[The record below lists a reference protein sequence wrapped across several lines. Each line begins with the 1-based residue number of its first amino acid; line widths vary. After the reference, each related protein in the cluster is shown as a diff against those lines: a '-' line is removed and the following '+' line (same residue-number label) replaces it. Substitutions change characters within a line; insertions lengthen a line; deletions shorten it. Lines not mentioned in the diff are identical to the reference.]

1 MQIKDIMSHP
11 VVSCPADSTLDHA
24 ARLMWEFDC
33 GIVPVI
39 GDDGRLAGI
48 VTDRDICMAAYTQG
62 RVLSA
67 IPVGTAMATQVVAVH
82 GEELIEQAEH
92 LMRDSQI
99 RRLPVLDNDN
109 RPVGIV
115 SMNDLAR
122 LAARA
127 HKNAVNRE
135 LVETLAAV
143 CEPRADG
150 HAIVAPAPQIPMAIA
165 QAN

>member
-1 MQIKDIMSHP
+1 MQIKEIMTQP
-11 VVSCPADSTLDHA
+11 VMTCPADSTLDHA

-33 GIVPVI
+33 GIIPVT
-39 GDDGRLAGI
+39 GSDGRLVGV

-62 RVLSA
+62 ALLSS
-67 IPVGTAMATQVVAVH
+67 IPVSTAMAKQVVAVH

-92 LMRDSQI
+92 LMRESQI
-99 RRLPVLDNDN
+99 RRLPVLDADN

-127 HKNAVNRE
+127 HKRVVDHE
-135 LVETLAAV
+135 LVRTLAAV
-143 CEPRADG
+143 CKPRGNGRVIEQDRVVRPSVT
-150 HAIVAPAPQIPMAIA
+150 I
-165 QAN
+165 

>member
-1 MQIKDIMSHP
+1 MQIKEIMTQP
-11 VVSCPADSTLDHA
+11 VVTCPLDTTLDQA

-33 GIVPVI
+33 GIIPVTAA
-39 GDDGRLAGI
+39 DGRLVGV

-62 RVLSA
+62 ALLSA
-67 IPVGTAMATQVVAVH
+67 IPVSTAMAKQVVAVH

-92 LMRDSQI
+92 LMRESQI
-99 RRLPVLDNDN
+99 RRVPVLDAEN

-127 HKNAVNRE
+127 HKRVVDHE
-135 LVETLAAV
+135 LVLTLAAV
-143 CEPRADG
+143 CKPRGNGRVVEHDEV
-150 HAIVAPAPQIPMAIA
+150 IRPSVSL
-165 QAN
+165 

>member
-1 MQIKDIMSHP
+1 MQIKEIMTQP
-11 VVSCPADSTLDHA
+11 VVTCPVETTLDQA

-33 GIVPVI
+33 GIIPVT
-39 GDDGRLAGI
+39 GADGRLTGV

-62 RVLSA
+62 APLSA
-67 IPVGTAMATQVVAVH
+67 IPVSTAMAKQVVAVH

-92 LMRDSQI
+92 LMRESQV
-99 RRLPVLDNDN
+99 RRLPVLDGEN

-127 HKNAVNRE
+127 HKRVVDHE
-135 LVETLAAV
+135 LVQTLAAV
-143 CEPRADG
+143 CKPRGNGRVVEQEPVIRPS
-150 HAIVAPAPQIPMAIA
+150 VSL
-165 QAN
+165 

>member
-1 MQIKDIMSHP
+1 MQTKDIMSHP
-11 VVSCPADSTLDHA
+11 VVSCPADSTLDQA

-39 GDDGRLAGI
+39 GDDGRLVGI

-62 RVLSA
+62 RTLSA
-67 IPVGTAMATQVVAVH
+67 IPVSTAMATPVVAVH
-82 GEELIEQAEH
+82 AEELIEQAEH

-115 SMNDLAR
+115 SVNDLAR

-127 HKNAVNRE
+127 HKNVVNRE
-135 LVETLAAV
+135 LVDTLAAIGN
-143 CEPRADG
+143 PRVDG
-150 HAIVAPAPQIPMAIA
+150 QVLMAPTVTLPAMV
-165 QAN
+165 